1 MKTARR
7 RLIYRINIIVAAGL
21 FGLLAASS
29 ITFAQSAGV
38 FTRTGDMTT
47 ARRGHT
53 ATLLV
58 DGKVLIVGG
67 WGTADNQANSLASAE
82 LYDPFTGIFT
92 ATGNMTAPRGYHT
105 ATLLPD
111 GKVLI
116 AGGTYSGNSA
126 LISSELPE

>member
-1 MKTARR
+1 MQLTGK
-7 RLIYRINIIVAAGL
+7 RLISRINIGVAAV
-21 FGLLAASS
+21 LLALLTASPS
-29 ITFAQSAGV
+29 VLAQSAGV
-38 FTRTGDMTT
+38 FTRTSDMTT

-58 DGKVLIVGG
+58 DGKAFIVGG

-82 LYDPFTGIFT
+82 LYDPSTGIFT

-116 AGGTYSGNSA
+116 AG
-126 LISSELPE
+126 